1 MALWLQKA
9 CNLGKKIAHFSMGEN
24 VWQLSKYY
32 DYDKNLAEC
41 SYCTSETTLASQL
54 LGKELQKYL
63 TMNECTPQTW
73 VLFYE

>member
-1 MALWLQKA
+1 MWV
-9 CNLGKKIAHFSMGEN
+9 N

-54 LGKELQKYL
+54 LDAELQKVPDNEWVHPTNVGAL
-63 TMNECTPQTW
+63 LRIHWVQETM
-73 VLFYE
+73 VM

>member
-1 MALWLQKA
+1 
-9 CNLGKKIAHFSMGEN
+9 MGVN

-54 LGKELQKYL
+54 LGEELQKYMYL
-63 TMNECTPQTW
+63 TMNDCTPQMW
-73 VLFYE
+73 VLFYG